1 QRLPSGPAAMKYG
14 VKLPP
19 GTEYSVITP
28 AVVTLATLLPFS
40 SVNQRLPSGP
50 AAMPYGT
57 QPNGTQPA
65 AVGIGY
71 LVKAPEVV
79 TLATL
84 PFCSVNQRFPSGPA
98 VMPNGVEGIL
108 LFSGM
113 RYSVISPTAA
123 WALPALRIITPV
135 TSASTPPAAR
145 PRLARD
151 AGRSIARC
159 PP

>member
-1 QRLPSGPAAMKYG
+1 MGI
-14 VKLPP
+14 V
-19 GTEYSVITP
+19 YSVKTP
-28 AVVTLATLLPFS
+28 EVVTLPTFPTD

-50 AAMPYGT
+50 AVMPSPVELG
-57 QPNGTQPA
+57 A
-65 AVGIGY
+65 RY
-71 LVKAPEVV
+71 LVKTPEVV
-79 TLATL
+79 TLTTL

-113 RYSVISPTAA
+113 MYSVMSPTAA